1 MPKQAYRSQF
11 ESQFEIPKINGDKIS
26 MSLIDGYTN
35 AADTF
40 YVILMHNVDIFI
52 FCTWSC
58 CRICM
63 LGNRTLVRDRFDVCA
78 KTIIKGNITV
88 PSQLWDKFCLPG
100 NMSSAHCDEY
110 FIQNNVTEIQG
121 IPGLGSG
128 IIRGKNWQGISIWYA
143 AF

>member
-35 AADTF
+35 AADMF
-40 YVILMHNVDIFI
+40 YVILLHNVDIFI
-52 FCTWSC
+52 FYPWSC

-100 NMSSAHCDEY
+100 NMSSAHCDDY

-128 IIRGKNWQGISIWYA
+128 IIRGKN
-143 AF
+143 

>member
-11 ESQFEIPKINGDKIS
+11 EVIIPKINGDKIS

-35 AADTF
+35 AADMF
-40 YVILMHNVDIFI
+40 YVILLHNVDIFI
-52 FCTWSC
+52 FCPWSC

-88 PSQLWDKFCLPG
+88 PSQLRDKFCLPG

-128 IIRGKNWQGISIWYA
+128 IIRGKN
-143 AF
+143 